1 MRLVAF
7 ALTIFLALAAASC
20 DSDGGGSSARVVDGK
35 ITIPHDAV
43 SLERFE
49 FTTRLDVEAADGDYS
64 LTFDGA
70 FQKPDRVQGTLRLE
84 GKFLEDYAWLQRPLE
99 EAEIANINTN
109 AWWRAPGCDWQ
120 PGIPKGYE
128 SSDPLI
134 GFRQYATPYF
144 YLDALFFDTLS
155 LPASAGTE
163 DINGIRSIPVTLD
176 KQAII
181 DVLRHGGEV
190 NMYPDSTHEPIAS
203 PRPAEGLIDNVEQV
217 VPANFEVSVWFAEGD
232 LHPTRIVF
240 EYDITEDD
248 YSTLSFGFQ
257 DPLHLRLQ
265 MDITDQ
271 VSDLEIDPPIPI
283 VEPTPTPT
291 TPPGATIPVLSEDQ
305 KTRIKEIALQEPRLQ
320 ALLRDRPYT
329 VSEVGLWH
337 TSNLLIIGGVLQFTF
352 DELQTIEADWLVTDR
367 NGSGGD
373 RVDQH
378 YRAEKIEQLNVLV
391 DLNRQQVV
399 TIEPYGQDV
408 KIANST
414 PPPAPTLA
422 GCPTP

>member
-1 MRLVAF
+1 MRLVAIVLT
-7 ALTIFLALAAASC
+7 ALLTLATVSC
-20 DSDGGGSSARVVDGK
+20 GTDNGGSSAQVVDGK

-43 SLERFE
+43 ALDRFK
-49 FTTRLDVEAADGDYS
+49 FTTQLDVEAADGDYS
-64 LTFDGA
+64 LTFGGA
-70 FQKPDRVQGTLRLE
+70 YQKPDRVRGTLRLS

-99 EAEIANINTN
+99 ETEIANIDTN

-128 SSDPLI
+128 SSDPLVY
-134 GFRQYATPYF
+134 FRQYATPYF
-144 YLDALFFDTLS
+144 YLDAFLFDTLS
-155 LPASAGTE
+155 LPVSGDAE
-163 DINGIRSIPVTLD
+163 DINGVRSIPVTLD

-181 DVLRHGGEV
+181 EVLRQGGEV
-190 NMYPDSTHEPIAS
+190 HMYPDSTHEPIAS
-203 PRPAEGLIDNVEQV
+203 PRPSQGLIDNVNQV
-217 VPANFEVSVWFAEGD
+217 VPQDFAVNVWFAEDD

-257 DPLHLRLQ
+257 SPLHLRLH
-265 MDITDQ
+265 MDITEPK
-271 VSDLEIDPPIPI
+271 SNEEIDPPIPI
-283 VEPTPTPT
+283 VEPIPTPT
-291 TPPGATIPVLSEDQ
+291 TPPGATIPALSEEQ
-305 KTRIKEIALQEPRLQ
+305 KDRIKEIALQEPRLQ
-320 ALLRDRPYT
+320 ALLRFRPYT

-337 TSNLLIIGGVLQFTF
+337 TSNLGLIGGVLQFTF
-352 DELQTIEADWLVTDR
+352 DEPQTIEADWLVTDR

-373 RVDQH
+373 LVDQH
-378 YRAEKIEQLNVLV
+378 YRAENIEQLDVSV

-408 KIANST
+408 QITDYT
-414 PPPAPTLA
+414 PPPAPTMA